1 MRKLI
6 ITFLA
11 LTGLAACTQPKSDS
25 KTAEQKPEAA
35 KSDAQVASKTLK
47 TWEALDAFHNVMA
60 ETYHPL
66 EDGDFKPIRARA
78 SELAAR
84 AQDWANSPTPEN
96 YVTKPEF
103 KAVMDSLVKESQAL
117 AEMIAKNAPDNE
129 VKAALTALHD
139 RFHQAEAMC
148 IRK

>member
-1 MRKLI
+1 MWQHLI
-6 ITFLA
+6 LLFSVI
-11 LTGLAACTQPKSDS
+11 GLAACAQPKSDS
-25 KTAEQKPEAA
+25 KTTEQKPEVA
-35 KSDAQVASKTLK
+35 KSDAQVSSKTLK

-78 SELAAR
+78 GELAAR
-84 AQDWANSPTPEN
+84 AKDWADSPIPEN

-117 AEMIAKNAPDNE
+117 AEMIAKNAADNDI
-129 VKAALTALHD
+129 KAALTALHD

>member
-1 MRKLI
+1 MRQFI
-6 ITFLA
+6 IFSA
-11 LTGLAACTQPKSDS
+11 LLWLAACAQPKSDS
-25 KTAEQKPEAA
+25 KTAEQKPAA
-35 KSDAQVASKTLK
+35 ATSDSQATPKTLK

-78 SELAAR
+78 GELAAR
-84 AQDWANSPTPEN
+84 AKDWANSPTPEN
-96 YVTKPEF
+96 YTVKPEF

-117 AEMIAKNAPDNE
+117 AEMIAKNAPDKD

-139 RFHQAEAMC
+139 RFHQAEGLCA
-148 IRK
+148 RNK